1 MNNSR
6 LGLYGVAAAIL
17 AGIIYSAA
25 FVVNQWEVAIKLRLG
40 EIIDSDYE
48 PGLHWMVPV
57 INDVKKFDGRIQ
69 TLDAQPQRFLTIEK
83 KDVIV
88 DSYAKWRISNVAQF
102 FRSTGGNSTKTSRL
116 LAERIN
122 TSLRDEFG
130 KRTILEVVSG
140 ERAEIMA
147 LLTKD
152 ADEKA
157 SELGVEI
164 LDVRVKQID
173 LPPEVSESVYDRM
186 RAERERV
193 ARDLRAQGAEAA
205 ERIRADAD
213 RQQTVILADAFKQA
227 EELRGEGD
235 RKSAAIYAAAYNQN
249 HEFYAFYRS
258 LNAYRGMFNSGSDIM
273 VLEPDAEFFRY
284 FNESRGER

>member
-1 MNNSR
+1 
-6 LGLYGVAAAIL
+6 
-17 AGIIYSAA
+17 
-25 FVVNQWEVAIKLRLG
+25 
-40 EIIDSDYE
+40 
-48 PGLHWMVPV
+48 
-57 INDVKKFDGRIQ
+57 
-69 TLDAQPQRFLTIEK
+69 
-83 KDVIV
+83 
-88 DSYAKWRISNVAQF
+88 
-102 FRSTGGNSTKTSRL
+102 
-116 LAERIN
+116 
-122 TSLRDEFG
+122 
-130 KRTILEVVSG
+130 
-140 ERAEIMA
+140 
-147 LLTKD
+147 
-152 ADEKA
+152 
-157 SELGVEI
+157 
-164 LDVRVKQID
+164 
-173 LPPEVSESVYDRM
+173 
-186 RAERERV
+186 RV